1 MSAPKSL
8 ILFLAVALLGLI
20 AFALFSAGTN
30 EDAQLTQPMVA
41 EAEAPMAPKVID
53 LQPQPD
59 MLAEPE
65 TAQTA
70 SPLVDDDSLSADDAI
85 PETLETLREL
95 GAGAEQ
101 ALITTPSGMRFEM
114 TKTLMDDVHF
124 DELLTALD
132 SDLVGLDLEAGL
144 LPLIYESAGED
155 EITVDK
161 LACGEKVCA
170 LRLYGPTR
178 DALESYFAKLTV
190 AAEGTMLSKNWEDR
204 EAPGWVERRVI
215 FATDQSMNG
224 FLFGDTSWQ

>member
-1 MSAPKSL
+1 MSTPKSL

-20 AFALFSAGTN
+20 AFALFSANTSN
-30 EDAQLTQPMVA
+30 DAPLAQAMVA
-41 EAEAPMAPKVID
+41 EAEPPAPQTINAKSQRD
-53 LQPQPD
+53 LR
-59 MLAEPE
+59 AESGV
-65 TAQTA
+65 TKIA
-70 SPLVDDDSLSADDAI
+70 SDYLDDATPVDDAI

-114 TKTLMDDVHF
+114 TKTLLDDLHF

-178 DALESYFAKLTV
+178 DALESYFEKVAK

-204 EAPGWVERRVI
+204 EAPGWIERRVI

>member
-1 MSAPKSL
+1 MSTPKSL
-8 ILFLAVALLGLI
+8 IVFLAVALLGLI
-20 AFALFSAGTN
+20 AFTLFSAGTN
-30 EDAQLTQPMVA
+30 EDAQSAQPMVA
-41 EAEAPMAPKVID
+41 EAAAPPAPQVFD
-53 LQPQPD
+53 VQPPLD
-59 MLAEPE
+59 MPAEPE

-70 SPLVDDDSLSADDAI
+70 SLIVEDSTSADDAI

-124 DELLTALD
+124 DELITALD

-178 DALESYFAKLTV
+178 DALESYF
-190 AAEGTMLSKNWEDR
+190 
-204 EAPGWVERRVI
+204 
-215 FATDQSMNG
+215 
-224 FLFGDTSWQ
+224 